1 MKSQAIVIGAG
12 GHARVVGAALCAL
25 GVEIAG
31 FFDDSFDGA
40 EEAICGASLIGMLED
55 ALRFETDSYDA
66 YIAIGDNEKRAEVV
80 EQLRRAGYA
89 LPALVHP
96 MSLLERN
103 CRVGEA
109 SHVCIGAILGSQ
121 VCIGKGVI
129 VNTGSSVDHESII
142 SDFAHL
148 APGAILGG
156 RVRIGEGAFIGIG
169 ARVAEK
175 LSIGRGA
182 VVGAGTV
189 VLRDVADG
197 ARVVGIHH

>member
-1 MKSQAIVIGAG
+1 
-12 GHARVVGAALCAL
+12 
-25 GVEIAG
+25 
-31 FFDDSFDGA
+31 
-40 EEAICGASLIGMLED
+40 
-55 ALRFETDSYDA
+55 
-66 YIAIGDNEKRAEVV
+66 
-80 EQLRRAGYA
+80 
-89 LPALVHP
+89 
-96 MSLLERN
+96 
-103 CRVGEA
+103 
-109 SHVCIGAILGSQ
+109 VCIGAILGSQ
-121 VCIGKGVI
+121 VRIGKGVI
-129 VNTGSSVDHESII
+129 VNTGSSVDHEGMI

>member
-1 MKSQAIVIGAG
+1 MKSLAIVIGAG

-25 GVEIAG
+25 GVEISG
-31 FFDDSFDGA
+31 FLDDSFDGA
-40 EEAICGASLIGMLED
+40 EEPICGGSLIGSLGD
-55 ALRFETDSYDA
+55 LFKFETHAYDA
-66 YIAIGDNEKRAEVV
+66 YVAIGDNEKRAEVI
-80 EQLRRAGYA
+80 EQLRHAGYA
-89 LPALVHP
+89 LPALIHP
-96 MSLLERN
+96 MSRLELD

-121 VCIGKGVI
+121 VRIGKGVI
-129 VNTGSSVDHESII
+129 VNTASSVDHESVL

-156 RVRIGEGAFIGIG
+156 RVRVGEGAFIGIG
-169 ARVAEK
+169 ARIAQN
-175 LSIGRGA
+175 LSIGRRA

>member
-12 GHARVVGAALCAL
+12 GHARVVGAALCDL
-25 GVEIAG
+25 GVEVVG
-31 FFDDSFDGA
+31 FFDDSFDGV
-40 EEAICGASLIGMLED
+40 EEPVCGASLIGTLED
-55 ALRFETDSYDA
+55 ASRFETASYDA
-66 YIAIGDNEKRAEVV
+66 YVAIGDNEKRAEVV
-80 EQLRRAGYA
+80 ERMRHAGYA
-89 LPALVHP
+89 LPALIHP

-121 VCIGKGVI
+121 VRIGKGVI
-129 VNTGSSVDHESII
+129 VNTGSSVDHESMI

-156 RVRIGEGAFIGIG
+156 RVRVGEGAFIGMG
-169 ARVAEK
+169 ARIAEK
-175 LSIGRGA
+175 ISIGRRA

-197 ARVVGIHH
+197 ARVVGIHN